1 MEIYFLLMPGFS
13 REKGNDQIY
22 MAEYNV
28 DVKKHDY
35 FAIKNLLSLSKNLH
49 LKLFNL
55 MRRRGTV

>member
-1 MEIYFLLMPGFS
+1 MPGFS

-49 LKLFNL
+49 LKLFNF